1 MGDAVWSW
9 LVGLGGFVLG
19 ILALASKDLLV
30 AKVKLLL
37 DFLYGRF
44 AGSRLLRRAALAKYT
59 RELYRR
65 HREFP
70 VSFQADE
77 ALKLPMESVYVPLY
91 GGESTAE
98 SRPALSETLRRAR
111 HSVVLGVPGAG
122 KTLLLRHES
131 LMWARE
137 RVRADSSRVDLGAL
151 DDIPVLL
158 ELHRLNKDP
167 DLTLEQHVVRHF
179 ARHGFPRADTWV
191 AGALGRGDLALYF
204 DGLDEVA
211 TDLRAKVVELIKEFA
226 DTYADCRIVVTCRV
240 AVYEGQFTEFDQT
253 LRVRDFDEHL
263 IRRFL
268 GGWPWRAGTATD
280 TVDQVLGALRDTPQI
295 MSLARNPLL
304 LTMVAYLYDF
314 VYAGTD
320 QVLPHTRADFYKQVI
335 GSLLA
340 DRRQTSY
347 ALPLKKAVLQHLA
360 LAAQDIPSG
369 THDRL
374 ALPETEVLK
383 TARTVLEQQGRDPAL
398 AESVV
403 KEIVE
408 RSGLLLAID
417 NGERYQFAHL
427 TLQEY
432 LAAVVLAADPA
443 GLLRRYAADPPA
455 WRETVRLWCGVEP
468 RDCTEVVR
476 AVYRRDPVLA
486 FQCLADAHTVDD
498 RLAEEILEHFEHGID
513 LDIADEQVI
522 AAFGLVAGDRR
533 QRGVRVF
540 DFLVEA
546 VRSAEDSTVSYAAA
560 RALAA
565 TNLPRAVDALA
576 PMAHPGSPA
585 WRALEL
591 MGDLAVPTLRS
602 LAEAHPHAVRTLWSI
617 RTPKAAR
624 ALAELLGERDPER
637 EVLCAFHLGEL
648 LTVPE
653 IAAELRV
660 ASLPWGAWPP
670 DMPWVWRPFAQGPD
684 DALIKIVGRIAYVID
699 RMDPEEIERCDDLP
713 IPDPRI
719 IAALTAVSYRVP
731 DDPLFLGFEVRVG
744 SELAEWLK
752 RRHRI
757 PEDFIGLEHDQ
768 DGAYTRADTLS
779 RYLEAELGGFS
790 SFLLQQVVEVLAS
803 TELPRHRLVLLR
815 MLPDWL
821 QMGVAVALLRGFRL
835 AGPESWDVLPRET
848 EARRYEYARSW
859 HNRFIRLV
867 SFALIGIA
875 AWGAVRAA
883 TGDRPWGPWWL
894 GLAVSIEIGLGLAAY
909 ALVAWVDRSTRERY
923 ASGVPP
929 VRPVLRLGLPRNV
942 GGILTMV
949 SETETLF
956 ISVLLLVT
964 EFSSSALL
972 PTVALYAYVAVMQP
986 WGVAA
991 ATGIALL
998 VLVACSAVHMR
1009 AMLVMRR
1016 DDARFHPV
1024 REFVLKPLL

>member
-1 MGDAVWSW
+1 MGDAVWNW

-91 GGESTAE
+91 GGESTTE
-98 SRPALSETLRRAR
+98 NRPALSETLRRAR

-304 LTMVAYLYDF
+304 LTMIAYLYDF

-374 ALPETEVLK
+374 ALPEDEVLK
-383 TARTVLEQQGRDPAL
+383 TVRTVLEQQGRDVAL
-398 AESVV
+398 AEDVL
-403 KEIVE
+403 KEIVH
-408 RSGLLLAID
+408 RSGLLLAVD

-432 LAAVVLAADPA
+432 LAAIVLAADPA
-443 GLLRRYAADPPA
+443 GLLRRYGADPQA
-455 WRETVRLWCGVEP
+455 WRETVRLWCGVAP

-486 FQCLADAHTVDD
+486 FQCLADAHVVDD
-498 RLAEEILEHFEHGID
+498 GLAEEVLDHFGQRLRLGEF
-513 LDIADEQVI
+513 ADEQMI

-540 DFLVEA
+540 DFLVET
-546 VRSAEDSTVSYAAA
+546 VRSEEDTGVGHTAA

-565 TNLPRAVDALA
+565 TNLPRAAEALA
-576 PMAHPGSPA
+576 AMARPSNAA
-585 WRALEL
+585 WGALAG
-591 MGDLAVPTLRS
+591 MGDLAVPAFMAPWDGAGAYADTV
-602 LAEAHPHAVRTLWSI
+602 HMLWTI

-624 ALAELLGERDPER
+624 ALSDLLGRAPGLQSEL
-637 EVLCAFHLGEL
+637 VCAFHLGEL
-648 LTVPE
+648 LTLPE
-653 IAAELRV
+653 VEAELRTAPLGDV
-660 ASLPWGAWPP
+660 PERL
-670 DMPWVWRPFAQGPD
+670 DWVWRPFAEGPD
-684 DALIKIVGRIAYVID
+684 DPLVKLAGRIAWIID
-699 RMDPEEIERCDDLP
+699 QWETLEVVWRTGLP
-713 IPDPRI
+713 TPDPRI
-719 IAALTAVSYRVP
+719 VAALCVIKHHNRSEQERLTDWVAIP
-731 DDPLFLGFEVRVG
+731 D
-744 SELAEWLK
+744 ELAETMPHSVGEMHQF
-752 RRHRI
+752 RVS
-757 PEDFIGLEHDQ
+757 
-768 DGAYTRADTLS
+768 GAAGTSIRADDLS
-779 RYLEAELGGFS
+779 RYLESSLDSFS
-790 SFLLQQVVEVLAS
+790 SFVLVQAQDALKS
-803 TELPRHRLVLLR
+803 AGLSPRRLTLLR
-815 MLPDWL
+815 MLPDRL
-821 QMGVAVALLRGFRL
+821 QLGAAVALLRQSGF
-835 AGPESWDVLPRET
+835 AGEESWDVLPRET
-848 EARRYEYARSW
+848 PAVFVSAPISHR
-859 HNRFIRLV
+859 NLLV
-867 SFALIGIA
+867 LSLVGASGALG
-875 AWGAVRAA
+875 GAVSLPSWRLPWL
-883 TGDRPWGPWWL
+883 TGAL
-894 GLAVSIEIGLGLAAY
+894 SALAVSG
-909 ALVAWVDRSTRERY
+909 
-923 ASGVPP
+923 
-929 VRPVLRLGLPRNV
+929 
-942 GGILTMV
+942 
-949 SETETLF
+949 
-956 ISVLLLVT
+956 VLL
-964 EFSSSALL
+964 SRWRA
-972 PTVALYAYVAVMQP
+972 AV
-986 WGVAA
+986 
-991 ATGIALL
+991 L
-998 VLVACSAVHMR
+998 S
-1009 AMLVMRR
+1009 RR
-1016 DDARFHPV
+1016 HRITSHPI
-1024 REFVLKPLL
+1024 REYVLKPLLRPGPP

>member
-1 MGDAVWSW
+1 MGDAVWNW
-9 LVGLGGFVLG
+9 LVGLGGFLLG

-30 AKVKLLL
+30 AKAKLLL

-91 GGESTAE
+91 GGESTTE
-98 SRPALSETLRRAR
+98 NRPALSETLRRAR

-131 LMWARE
+131 LMWARK
-137 RVRADSSRVDLGAL
+137 RVREDSSRVDLGDL
-151 DDIPVLL
+151 REIPVLL
-158 ELHRLNKDP
+158 ELHRCNKDP

-304 LTMVAYLYDF
+304 LTMIAYLYDF

-360 LAAQDIPSG
+360 LAAQDIPTG

-374 ALPETEVLK
+374 ALPEAEVLK

-432 LAAVVLAADPA
+432 LSAVVLAADPA
-443 GLLRRYAADPPA
+443 GLLRRYATDPPA

-498 RLAEEILEHFEHGID
+498 RLAEEILEHFEHEID

-540 DFLVEA
+540 NFLVET
-546 VRSAEDSTVSYAAA
+546 VRSAQDSTVSYVAA

-565 TNLPRAVDALA
+565 TNLPRAVEALT
-576 PMAHPGSPA
+576 PMARPDNVA
-585 WRALEL
+585 WHALES
-591 MGDLAVPTLRS
+591 MGDLAVPAFRTA
-602 LAEAHPHAVRTLWSI
+602 AEPYPSAVYALWSI

-624 ALAELLGERDPER
+624 ALVELLWHQNPETQ
-637 EVLCAFHLGEL
+637 VLSAFHLGEL

-653 IAAELRV
+653 IAAELR
-660 ASLPWGAWPP
+660 GATPLPP
-670 DMPWVWRPFAQGPD
+670 DEEPGNMRWVWRPFAQGPH
-684 DALIKIVGRIAYVID
+684 DALITIAGRIAYVID
-699 RMDPEEIERCDDLP
+699 QLDPWETEARDVP
-713 IPDPRI
+713 VPDPRI
-719 IAALTAVSYRVP
+719 MAALTAVGDSDNRYLSTRVR
-731 DDPLFLGFEVRVG
+731 FGN
-744 SELAEWLK
+744 ELADWL
-752 RRHRI
+752 RRR
-757 PEDFIGLEHDQ
+757 PLPPGLGIGLQHDQ
-768 DGAYTRADTLS
+768 DGDFASADTLS
-779 RYLEAELGGFS
+779 RYLEAELEGFS
-790 SFLLQQVVEVLAS
+790 PFLLQQAGEALTSAGLS
-803 TELPRHRLVLLR
+803 RHRLVRLR
-815 MLPDWL
+815 MLPGWL
-821 QMGVAVALLRGFRL
+821 QMRVAVALLRGSQF
-835 AGPESWDVLPRET
+835 AGTESWDVLPRDTET
-848 EARRYEYARSW
+848 KRYEYPRSW
-859 HNRFIRLV
+859 HNRFILLTSLALV
-867 SFALIGIA
+867 GIA
-875 AWGAVRAA
+875 AWRALGV
-883 TGDRPWGPWWL
+883 TTSHLPWGPRWL
-894 GLAVSIEIGLGLAAY
+894 GPAALVEIAAGLAIYSLQLWAGRGAVTVPVGGSASALSFGLPLFRFRLPG
-909 ALVAWVDRSTRERY
+909 ALVRSLSAGRSE
-923 ASGVPP
+923 PF
-929 VRPVLRLGLPRNV
+929 
-942 GGILTMV
+942 LTA
-949 SETETLF
+949 
-956 ISVLLLVT
+956 VLLFT
-964 EFSSSALL
+964 DGASSAFL

-986 WGVAA
+986 WGVAT
-991 ATGIALL
+991 ATGVALL
-998 VLVACSAVHMR
+998 VLAACFAVRQR

>member
-1 MGDAVWSW
+1 MGDAVWNW
-9 LVGLGGFVLG
+9 LVGLGGFLLG

-91 GGESTAE
+91 GGESTTE
-98 SRPALSETLRRAR
+98 NRPALSETLRRAR

-131 LMWARE
+131 LMWARQ
-137 RVRADSSRVDLGAL
+137 RVREDSSRVDLGDL
-151 DDIPVLL
+151 REIPVLL
-158 ELHRLNKDP
+158 ELHRCNKDP
-167 DLTLEQHVVRHF
+167 DLTLEQQVVRHF

-304 LTMVAYLYDF
+304 LTMIAYLYDF

-374 ALPETEVLK
+374 ALPEDEVLK
-383 TARTVLEQQGRDPAL
+383 TVRTVLEQQGRDVAL
-398 AESVV
+398 AEDVL
-403 KEIVE
+403 KEIVH
-408 RSGLLLAID
+408 RSGLLLAVD

-432 LAAVVLAADPA
+432 LAAMVLAADPA
-443 GLLRRYAADPPA
+443 GLLRRYEADPQA

-486 FQCLADAHTVDD
+486 FQCLADAHVVDD
-498 RLAEEILEHFEHGID
+498 DLAEQVLWRFKSELRHRD
-513 LDIADEQVI
+513 ADEQVL

-533 QRGVRVF
+533 RRGVLLF
-540 DFLVEA
+540 DYLTDV
-546 VRSAEDSTVSYAAA
+546 VRMPTGPQSARGAA

-565 TNLPRAVDALA
+565 TNLPKAVEVLAPLAHPDTPAWHALA
-576 PMAHPGSPA
+576 S
-585 WRALEL
+585 
-591 MGDLAVPTLRS
+591 MGDLAVPVIRTAAETNPSAVGMLR
-602 LAEAHPHAVRTLWSI
+602 AI

-624 ALAELLGERDPER
+624 ALAGLLWHRNPET
-637 EVLCAFHLGEL
+637 ETLSAFHLGEL

-653 IAAELRV
+653 IEAELRTAPAPGSQDPPAMAPA
-660 ASLPWGAWPP
+660 ASEGL
-670 DMPWVWRPFAQGPD
+670 DRLDWVWRPFAQGPD
-684 DALIKIVGRIAYVID
+684 DSLVPIAGRIAWIID
-699 RMDPEEIERCDDLP
+699 QERLDQNRTGTDLP
-713 IPDPRI
+713 TPDPRI
-719 IAALTAVSYRVP
+719 IAALAVIKHSSPDADERVGPVERVP
-731 DDPLFLGFEVRVG
+731 AELLEWVGHRRWMPSGSSVPAPDGPRFSNSHLSLFLEDLET
-744 SELAEWLK
+744 ELE
-752 RRHRI
+752 
-757 PEDFIGLEHDQ
+757 
-768 DGAYTRADTLS
+768 
-779 RYLEAELGGFS
+779 S
-790 SFLLQQVVEVLAS
+790 SNSFVLQQSQALLESAGLS
-803 TELPRHRLVLLR
+803 THRLNLTR
-815 MLPDWL
+815 MLPDRL
-821 QMGVAVALLRGFRL
+821 QLRAAVALLRQSEF
-835 AGPESWDVLPRET
+835 AAVQSWDTLPPET
-848 EARRYEYARSW
+848 ERRRPSHRVGSGCCSLA
-859 HNRFIRLV
+859 FLG
-867 SFALIGIA
+867 FALSVVGWVSSLA
-875 AWGAVRAA
+875 AKNIPTPDHPQLTMAAAAVLVLGAAQVFRRRQAASGRRRNAA
-883 TGDRPWGPWWL
+883 T
-894 GLAVSIEIGLGLAAY
+894 
-909 ALVAWVDRSTRERY
+909 
-923 ASGVPP
+923 
-929 VRPVLRLGLPRNV
+929 
-942 GGILTMV
+942 
-949 SETETLF
+949 
-956 ISVLLLVT
+956 
-964 EFSSSALL
+964 
-972 PTVALYAYVAVMQP
+972 
-986 WGVAA
+986 
-991 ATGIALL
+991 
-998 VLVACSAVHMR
+998 
-1009 AMLVMRR
+1009 
-1016 DDARFHPV
+1016 HPV
-1024 REFVLKPLL
+1024 REYVLKPLLRPGPP